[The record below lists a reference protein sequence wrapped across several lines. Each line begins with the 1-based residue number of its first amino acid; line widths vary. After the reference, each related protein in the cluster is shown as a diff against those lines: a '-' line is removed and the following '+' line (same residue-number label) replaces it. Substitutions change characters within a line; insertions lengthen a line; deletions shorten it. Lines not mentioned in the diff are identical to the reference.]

1 MTTIPL
7 RKRPEDIKA
16 TGLSLLTSFSRYFK
30 RPALTLT
37 PALWQEFQ
45 RFARPKRQAV
55 AKYYRTAGA
64 LLITPVGNAG

>member
-16 TGLSLLTSFSRYFK
+16 IGLSLLTSFSQHYK

-37 PALWQEFQ
+37 PALWQELQ
-45 RFARPKRQAV
+45 RFAARKRQAV
-55 AKYYRTAGA
+55 KQYYRTAGT
-64 LLITPVGNAG
+64 LY